1 MLTTFLQRATLLCSL
16 SAGLAQQESAPEI
29 KEFYRLARQ
38 CKEDCTEPFHY
49 LRRLPSPQRLAV
61 ARSVVKDPDA
71 RLAYVAC
78 GFLIRDSREDE
89 AVPYLAAMIAD
100 GRNETQLKDRMGYD
114 WVHSDD
120 DTLAARL
127 IAKIRAYLKAHA
139 TSYKGEDRRRVDQ
152 FLKIPNRP

>member
-1 MLTTFLQRATLLCSL
+1 MTQSL
-16 SAGLAQQESAPEI
+16 NIPPQEAAPEI

-38 CKEDCTEPFHY
+38 CKEDCTAPFHY

-61 ARSVVKDPDA
+61 ARSVAKDPDA

-127 IAKIRAYLKAHA
+127 IAKIR
-139 TSYKGEDRRRVDQ
+139 
-152 FLKIPNRP
+152 